1 MKIDVSQ
8 IKAGLSRESN
18 TLGTVAARD
27 GKGEF
32 KRPGWSHKEIV
43 SPSTSGFS
51 SGLEFTCRARA
62 QARPRT
68 PPRAS
73 FTSRVDLQ
81 ISRRGWPVSSS
92 FFQSDGAVK
101 RLLRSSK
108 RPFFAFTLVSRVY
121 GSHDP
126 DAADLRGHH
135 DDLHGTDAAYQA
147 CRFGSG

>member
-18 TLGTVAARD
+18 TSETSAE
-27 GKGEF
+27 KGEL

-43 SPSTSGFS
+43 SPPISGFS
-51 SGLEFTCRARA
+51 FGLEFTCR
-62 QARPRT
+62 PRKLD
-68 PPRAS
+68 REN
-73 FTSRVDLQ
+73 
-81 ISRRGWPVSSS
+81 ISSS
-92 FFQSDGAVK
+92 EFYESCRFADLSAWLTRFFVQSDGAVK

-108 RPFFAFTLVSRVY
+108 RPFFVFTLVSRVY